1 MGDCCLQ
8 YHHLAC
14 PAPPSTW
21 PTALVQGRGRSS
33 YLPHDREDC
42 TPPSNKKLATPRQHR
57 LGNYPAASR
66 ANTYGVEDGA
76 LLTHRIT
83 IPNCKTSPSMA
94 RLPSLTNSP
103 APHVMTPTPSCKPL
117 KFTSVER
124 PITSIQ
130 RWAWMPP
137 TLLGQ

>member
-76 LLTHRIT
+76 LLVQNTQDYHPQLQDLALYGPPALAHKLARTACDDADT
-83 IPNCKTSPSMA
+83 I
-94 RLPSLTNSP
+94 L
-103 APHVMTPTPSCKPL
+103 
-117 KFTSVER
+117 
-124 PITSIQ
+124 
-130 RWAWMPP
+130 
-137 TLLGQ
+137 